1 MGKTPIHFARVLP
14 PWSKRIK
21 SFRQKSGLSQA
32 EFGKRLNCSPMQIS
46 RWERGLLKP
55 PVACLIALGKQAGP
69 PDGWLF
75 WNMAGI
81 TLKDVRRMLS
91 R

>member
-1 MGKTPIHFARVLP
+1 MGKTAIHFARVLP

-21 SFRQKSGLSQA
+21 NFRQKSRLSQA
-32 EFGKRLNCSPMQIS
+32 EFGRQLKCSPMQIS

-55 PVACLIALGKQAGP
+55 PVACLIALGKLAGP
-69 PDGWLF
+69 SGGWLF

-81 TLKDVRRMLS
+81 TVKDVRRMLA